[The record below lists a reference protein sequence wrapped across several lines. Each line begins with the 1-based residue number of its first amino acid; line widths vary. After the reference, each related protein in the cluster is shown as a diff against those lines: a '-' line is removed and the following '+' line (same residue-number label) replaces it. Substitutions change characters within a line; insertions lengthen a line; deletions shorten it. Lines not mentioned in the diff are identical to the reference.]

1 VNYDRYEI
9 IKELGRGSMG
19 VVYQARDQHID
30 RLIAIKV
37 MRRDRMEN
45 ESFVKRFMKEARVI
59 GRLSHPRVVTIQAG
73 GIDMKKL
80 SMVALTLLFCL
91 ALAQG
96 SLAEDFAVKSGDTIR
111 KVLENRVGTRVTL
124 RLADGGE
131 LAGKVRVVTKEL
143 VQLGELSGRDYYDG
157 VIELDEISAVIVR
170 IKE

>member
-1 VNYDRYEI
+1 MN
-9 IKELGRGSMG
+9 
-19 VVYQARDQHID
+19 
-30 RLIAIKV
+30 
-37 MRRDRMEN
+37 
-45 ESFVKRFMKEARVI
+45 VI
-59 GRLSHPRVVTIQAG
+59 FFQAG